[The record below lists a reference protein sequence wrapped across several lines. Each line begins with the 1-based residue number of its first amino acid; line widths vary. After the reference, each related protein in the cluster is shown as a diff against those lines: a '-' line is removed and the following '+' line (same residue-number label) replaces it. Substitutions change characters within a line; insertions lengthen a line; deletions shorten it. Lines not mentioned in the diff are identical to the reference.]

1 MNGMKMEQWKMENND
16 RKFEAYLGEFQPR
29 KPRALPELIVHRQV
43 WPRRFAAAA
52 AIAISLGASLWFVR
66 KENELNNGEVVLKN
80 ATAMLEAKSP
90 ASPLALLP
98 LTQVALQD
106 PKQLDAQLTA
116 ASLRV
121 LPDFRG
127 STSTLRVLA
136 KE

>member
-1 MNGMKMEQWKMENND
+1 
-16 RKFEAYLGEFQPR
+16 
-29 KPRALPELIVHRQV
+29 
-43 WPRRFAAAA
+43 
-52 AIAISLGASLWFVR
+52 
-66 KENELNNGEVVLKN
+66 
-80 ATAMLEAKSP
+80 
-90 ASPLALLP
+90 LALLP